1 MSKKGN
7 FDGLCNRSCDLPKK
21 GFLMAYIS
29 NSKVLLHLKFPFLET
44 LSFLGITIKGN
55 YNPKKF
61 PKIHKKWKKNQCIP
75 KTLKITN

>member
-7 FDGLCNRSCDLPKK
+7 FDGLCNRSCDLSKK
-21 GFLMAYIS
+21 GILMAYIS

-55 YNPKKF
+55 YDPKKS
-61 PKIHKKWKKNQCIP
+61 KKFQKKS
-75 KTLKITN
+75 